1 MKPVVGLIGIA
12 VAGVAGYLLEPSV
25 RPSLI
30 SVQQPAA
37 PEEPRSED
45 PEPAAEPPPPA
56 PQPPVEPPSA
66 APPAWVAALKPD
78 QFPGKVTLKRSVEFS
93 APGAAQALVMEA
105 GTQATPVRI
114 EGNDLVVTLV
124 PGGPIEGRVPVMET
138 DLVALLGNQ
147 PPAVEPPAPE
157 PPAPD
162 PVEPPVAGGE
172 PMEEPAEEP
181 APEPAASL
189 DAEEIVKLMQDS
201 IKAGSV
207 SEFTFDQVL
216 GWKAGE
222 DEERDGVTYQ
232 TGLVAYK
239 AETIFGVKTIQAQAL
254 IDGGKI
260 VRWIWPKSGMEIK

>member
-1 MKPVVGLIGIA
+1 MKPVVGLIAIA

-25 RPSLI
+25 RSSLI
-30 SVQQPAA
+30 PVQQPDT
-37 PEEPRSED
+37 PEEPQAGD
-45 PEPAAEPPPPA
+45 PASAGDQPAPPVPTPPAVPPA
-56 PQPPVEPPSA
+56 PA
-66 APPAWVAALKPD
+66 APAWVAALKPE
-78 QFPGKVTLKRSVEFS
+78 QFPEKVTLKRSVEFS

-124 PGGPIEGRVPVMET
+124 PGGPIEGRVAVMET
-138 DLVALLGNQ
+138 DLVELLGNQ
-147 PPAVEPPAPE
+147 PPAADPPTPE
-157 PPAPD
+157 PPTPD
-162 PVEPPVAGGE
+162 PVDPPVVADG
-172 PMEEPAEEP
+172 PMEDDPPA
-181 APEPAASL
+181 PAASL
-189 DAEEIVKLMQDS
+189 DAEAIVKLMQES
-201 IKAGSV
+201 IKAGSI

-254 IDGGKI
+254 IDGGEI